1 MIGTHFKVIV
11 FTPTKLLFKY
21 LSKNLMDHNLE
32 FFYASSFAEVEQ
44 YIHRIKPRLLITHI
58 DEKSEKYLSTL
69 QIMQSISPVQDLWYL
84 LLLGENFS
92 IDKVHSSLP
101 NKRTFLQ
108 YQSADYQQIVYNIL
122 TIRDIEDTLYRQ
134 ISKNRYEE
142 NINSSL
148 RIIYQEKD
156 INLAF
161 ERLVNFFPKILRMD
175 FWCIFTLDRQ
185 LRHLEHFA
193 QFTPPTYPKNIGPVH
208 AFEQII
214 EEWLG
219 EGIPF
224 LRTHKDDPAIFER
237 LGKWGWPVTQIYF
250 LPIHL
255 KGRTIGGILI
265 GNIKD
270 LKLDNPE
277 VRFLNE
283 VARSISQ
290 RIQDEK
296 LSRTEIR
303 EVSDFSDQLITNHFD
318 ESSIFQHACKRLN
331 EINYASS
338 TIFWQYNKGFGFLF
352 PKYYY
357 FLDSDKTGGPPEKN
371 VIFLTKEN
379 FLSQLIELGEVR
391 LIENIELEDRLD
403 SSTIKIFKKLN
414 YSQILILPLEI
425 HNEVTGALIIN
436 KRREHEKFSILEI
449 HKAEEVVKRTQNVI
463 EDAQTVKE
471 ANFKLK
477 QLSRIFELGNE
488 IKLDTTLH
496 NILSS
501 IIQNLRKTLGWN
513 DIAILLEDERA
524 NKLRI
529 ITKLGFK
536 EEIEL
541 EFDFN
546 KPVNAKKFRTFLK
559 TCSGL
564 GNSYFYNSHAQNGAS
579 ARGELSSPAATE
591 WQKNDLL
598 IIPLETR
605 NKTLGY
611 MLVHDPVDRLK
622 PTVEKIVPLE
632 YYGNQAAIA
641 AENSVLYE
649 KLRTSEERYR
659 SLAET
664 MSLGLVTCDKRG
676 RIVYANPAFRQLLEY
691 DYPEV
696 TLRELL
702 DFFLDNSKEA
712 LKEVFQQLLE
722 STKDRD
728 TRLENLEFEII
739 SKSGEKI
746 PVSVYGFPLYEQR
759 EKTGFFLV
767 LNDLRVIKHMEQMK
781 ADFNSMIVHDLRS
794 PMNVIQGF
802 MELIRNRVVG
812 EINSEQEELLDI
824 AKENVKKVLAL
835 VDNFLVASRLEIGK
849 FSIEPKLNEINNLVL
864 QQVETHRLLVKS
876 KNININLEL
885 NRNLPPLY
893 FDSLRIEQVLNN
905 LLSNAMKFT
914 PENGDVY
921 VSSGLTVRKTEDEE
935 RQFVRISVKDTGTGI
950 PEDQIEYIF
959 EKYEQASS
967 NQNFNIRGTGLG
979 LSICKEIVT
988 LHGGEIWVE
997 SEPGKGSTFSFS
1009 LPIEAEFEVKQ
1020 DKLIG
1025 K

>member
-1 MIGTHFKVIV
+1 
-11 FTPTKLLFKY
+11 
-21 LSKNLMDHNLE
+21 MDQNLE

-44 YIHRIKPRLLITHI
+44 YIHRIKPRLLITYI
-58 DEKSEKYLSTL
+58 DEESEKYLSTL
-69 QIMQSISPVQDLWYL
+69 QIMQTISPVQDLWYL
-84 LLLGENFS
+84 LLLGENIS
-92 IDKVHSSLP
+92 ADKVRSSLP
-101 NKRTFLQ
+101 NGRTFLQ
-108 YQSADYQQIVYNIL
+108 YQSTDYQQILYNIL
-122 TIRDIEDTLYRQ
+122 TIKDIEDKLYQ
-134 ISKNRYEE
+134 HASKSRYEE
-142 NINSSL
+142 NINNSL
-148 RIIYQEKD
+148 RIIYQEKE
-156 INLAF
+156 INRAF
-161 ERLVNFFPKILRMD
+161 ERLVNYFPKIIQME

-185 LRHLEHFA
+185 QLHLEHFA
-193 QFTPPTYPKNIGPVH
+193 QFIPPTYPKNTGPVH

-214 EEWLG
+214 EGWLG

-224 LRTHKDDPAIFER
+224 LRTHKDDPAIFDS
-237 LGKWGWPVTQIYF
+237 LGKWGWPVKQIYF

-255 KGRTIGGILI
+255 KGRTIGGILT
-265 GNIKD
+265 GNVKD
-270 LKLDNPE
+270 LQLDDQG

-283 VARSISQ
+283 VARFISQ
-290 RIQDEK
+290 RILDEK
-296 LSRTEIR
+296 LSRSEIQD
-303 EVSDFSDQLITNHFD
+303 VSDFSDQLITNHFD
-318 ESSIFQHACKRLN
+318 ESSIFQNTCKRLN
-331 EINYASS
+331 EITNASS
-338 TIFWQYNKGFGFLF
+338 TIFWQYNKGFGFVF

-357 FLDSDKTGGPPEKN
+357 FLDPDKTGNPPEKN

-379 FLSQLIELGEVR
+379 FLSQLVELGEVR
-391 LIENIELEDRLD
+391 LIESIELEDRLD
-403 SSTIKIFKKLN
+403 LSTIKIFKKLN
-414 YSQILILPLEI
+414 YSHILILPLEI
-425 HNEVTGALIIN
+425 HKEITGALIIN

-488 IKLDTTLH
+488 IKLDITLS
-496 NILSS
+496 NILSR

-513 DIAILLEDERA
+513 DIAILLEEERA
-524 NKLRI
+524 NKLRPV
-529 ITKLGFK
+529 TKLGFK

-541 EFDFN
+541 EFNFK
-546 KPVNAKKFRTFLK
+546 KPINAKKFRAFLK

-564 GNSYFYNSHAQNGAS
+564 GNSYFYNSHAHNDTS
-579 ARGELSSPAATE
+579 RGELSSAAATE

-611 MLVHDPVDRLK
+611 MFVHDPVDRLK
-622 PTVEKIVPLE
+622 PTVEKIIPLE

-649 KLRTSEERYR
+649 KLRASEERYR

-664 MSLGLVTCDKRG
+664 MSLGLVTCDKKG
-676 RIVYANPAFRQLLEY
+676 RIVYANPAFRQFIGY
-691 DYPEV
+691 DGSEV
-696 TLRELL
+696 VLRELL
-702 DFFLDNSKEA
+702 DFYSDKSRLA
-712 LKEVFQQLLE
+712 LEKVFQQLLE
-722 STKDRD
+722 STQEKDIQ
-728 TRLENLEFEII
+728 LENIEFEII
-739 SKSGEKI
+739 SQSGEKI

-767 LNDLRVIKHMEQMK
+767 VNDLRVIKHMEQIK

-835 VDNFLVASRLEIGK
+835 VDNFLVASKLEIGK
-849 FSIEPKLNEINNLVL
+849 FSIEPKLNEVNSLVL
-864 QQVETHRLLVKS
+864 QQVENHRVLMKS
-876 KNININLEL
+876 KNIQINLEL
-885 NRNLPPLY
+885 DRNLPPLY
-893 FDSLRIEQVLNN
+893 FDSLRVEQVLNN

-914 PENGDVY
+914 PENGDIY
-921 VSSGLTVRKTEDEE
+921 VTSGLMCKNIVNKK
-935 RQFVRISVKDTGTGI
+935 RQFVCISVKDTGTGI
-950 PEDQIEYIF
+950 PEDQIEQIF

-979 LSICKEIVT
+979 LSICTEIVT

-997 SEPGKGSTFSFS
+997 SGPSKGSTFSFT
-1009 LPIEAEFEVKQ
+1009 LPIEAEFEVQQ
-1020 DKLIG
+1020 D
-1025 K
+1025 